1 MAAQQIPC
9 GTQGLRCGPRGTGN
23 RALHGLFERKGPAK
37 RRHLRRNG
45 PVRVQFPSPLPDRFR
60 SRRMNPSAPRHIPV
74 LGRQAV
80 EMLSPRAGG
89 LYVDATFGAG
99 GYSRAILDTA
109 GTLVIGIDRDRSAV
123 TAGVDLVESSERP
136 ALL

>member
-9 GTQGLRCGPRGTGN
+9 GTQGLQYGPRGTGN
-23 RALHGLFERKGPAK
+23 RALYGLFETKSPAK

-45 PVRVQFPSPLPDRFR
+45 PVRVQFPSPRPDRFR
-60 SRRMNPSAPRHIPV
+60 SRRMTPSAVRHIPV

-80 EMLSPRAGG
+80 EMLSPGDGG
-89 LYVDATFGAG
+89 IYVDATFGAG

-109 GTLVIGIDRDRSAV
+109 GTRIIGIDPTGRPLRADSISSIDR
-123 TAGVDLVESSERP
+123 TAG
-136 ALL
+136 